1 MERRD
6 QAAIKAAPV
15 KRRAVPG
22 GRVPV
27 VRKDSGRDR
36 ARASGDAG
44 KTARRSAAPKA
55 PETEKR
61 GRKSVAA
68 TISGVS
74 PRTVIILALFVLFV
88 VLSVSPVSR
97 NLEANT
103 RLNRLEGELKNQKA
117 VTESLERDVG
127 EAGTLDYVEKEAR
140 KQRLVAPGE
149 ILYLVTTDDDSENEV
164 KYRVKAI
171 QSKEEAWARVRQ
183 MLHSV
188 PRGQ

>member
-1 MERRD
+1 VSSAPAGSR
-6 QAAIKAAPV
+6 AAP
-15 KRRAVPG
+15 RGRPAAGRATAGRQARG
-22 GRVPV
+22 G
-27 VRKDSGRDR
+27 SGGAGRSR
-36 ARASGDAG
+36 ARTPGA
-44 KTARRSAAPKA
+44 ARR
-55 PETEKR
+55 EKKT
-61 GRKSVAA
+61 GRKGLADILSRV
-68 TISGVS
+68 T
-74 PRTVIILALFVLFV
+74 PRTVIILALFILFV

-97 NLEANT
+97 NLEAT
-103 RLNRLEGELKNQKA
+103 GRLNRLEDELKNQRA
-117 VTESLERDVG
+117 VTESLEKDVA

-149 ILYLVTTDDDSENEV
+149 ILYLVTTDDSANEV

>member
-1 MERRD
+1 MDRRSGAPAAAVRPGRRPPPATRRGD
-6 QAAIKAAPV
+6 TIPRGSASSSGGRASAKTSRAARSEPKTGVKKVAAFISGASPRAAI
-15 KRRAVPG
+15 
-22 GRVPV
+22 
-27 VRKDSGRDR
+27 
-36 ARASGDAG
+36 
-44 KTARRSAAPKA
+44 
-55 PETEKR
+55 
-61 GRKSVAA
+61 
-68 TISGVS
+68 
-74 PRTVIILALFVLFV
+74 IIALFVLFV

-97 NLEANT
+97 NLEARS
-103 RLNRLEGELKNQKA
+103 RLNRLADELKNQKA
-117 VTESLERDVG
+117 VTESLKKDVA

-149 ILYLVTTDDDSENEV
+149 ILYLVTTDSSENEV